1 MKSYASQQRLG
12 FHSVLHSTMTFTV
25 LTLLAALCLP
35 SGAQK
40 NVASVAVSGDQII
53 REMCKVYQ
61 SAETFQDRAE
71 AKITNLSGPQYIQ
84 SNDIRFKKPNLI
96 VIESR
101 DPIQGTFYTYAT
113 GSLITVYS
121 GKQNIFMQ
129 RECPPDLSGTLKRIG
144 TTVKDTIGVNI
155 EQMLSPISF
164 LSAKNGQLVEGSN
177 FKIVKKETLDG
188 HEVYRLSAK
197 ARDSWFQKFIPANS
211 PVKIVPDLRDIVLW
225 VDVKSHLLVKAFA
238 TLTFHIILP
247 KSAGSPQRKILDGIT
262 FVETHSNTRINPSFQ
277 ASDFSFRQPKN
288 ATQIYQSSRTKE

>member
-12 FHSVLHSTMTFTV
+12 FYSLLHSSMIFTA
-25 LTLLAALCLP
+25 LTLFVTLSTT

-40 NVASVAVSGDQII
+40 NVPTGAVTGDQII

-71 AKITNLSGPQYIQ
+71 AKITNLNGPQYIQ
-84 SNDIRFKKPNLI
+84 SNDIRFKRPNLI

-113 GSLITVYS
+113 GSLVTVYS

-129 RECPPDLSGTLKRIG
+129 RDCPPELPGTLKRIN
-144 TTVKDTIGVNI
+144 TTVRETIGVNI
-155 EQMLSPISF
+155 EQLLSPISF
-164 LSAKNGQLVEGSN
+164 LSAKNGELTEGSN
-177 FKIVKKETLDG
+177 FKVVKKETLDG
-188 HEVYRLSAK
+188 HEVYRLAAK
-197 ARDSWFQKFIPANS
+197 AKESWFHKFIPANS
-211 PVKIVPDLRDIVLW
+211 QIKIVPDLRDIVLW

-247 KSAGSPQRKILDGIT
+247 KSAGTPSRQILDGIT

-288 ATQIYQSSRTKE
+288 ATQIYQTSRTKE